1 MGAGFPAPDAS
12 AALAVL
18 SINSIPL
25 TPVVVSLMPS
35 FVPQSRYRSLT
46 MSTSGILAG
55 LTALVVGVVPAGAAA
70 QHPDLAGSWKLNQAQ
85 SDNPRD
91 QMRGSDSSGGERSRG
106 EGGVGGFGRPRWVRW
121 WASDS
126 T

>member
-1 MGAGFPAPDAS
+1 
-12 AALAVL
+12 
-18 SINSIPL
+18 
-25 TPVVVSLMPS
+25 
-35 FVPQSRYRSLT
+35 

-91 QMRGSDSSGGERSRG
+91 QMRAPTARAANGGRAARAAARGVAGAAGDSGAAAVGSVVGAAAATAAGGG
-106 EGGVGGFGRPRWVRW
+106 
-121 WASDS
+121 
-126 T
+126 

>member
-1 MGAGFPAPDAS
+1 
-12 AALAVL
+12 
-18 SINSIPL
+18 
-25 TPVVVSLMPS
+25 
-35 FVPQSRYRSLT
+35 

-91 QMRGSDSSGGERSRG
+91 QMRGSDSTGGERRPRG
-106 EGGVGGFGRPRWVRW
+106 EGTFGRM
-121 WASDS
+121 ASDTTLYKNMNATLMS
-126 T
+126 LDSLLTDLRLRPGRYLTVKVF